1 MLSGALQ
8 PHSRVDFASG
18 VLGMRVSL
26 IAPMVSHLHSLHAV
40 SRRASWAGIGLS
52 KLSWVPVCSLS
63 GEAHSK
69 NVGYRNV
76 MRCKCCLAGGVNM
89 LLQWRTSRNA
99 GEHESSARLH
109 VRRPVVGVRQHQILA
124 KNSTC

>member
-26 IAPMVSHLHSLHAV
+26 IAPWVSHLHSLYAV

-52 KLSWVPVCSLS
+52 KLGSSLLPS

-69 NVGYRNV
+69 NVRYRNV

-89 LLQWRTSRNA
+89 LLQWRTSGNA
-99 GEHESSARLH
+99 GEHESSARQH
-109 VRRPVVGVRQHQILA
+109 VRCPVVGVRQHQILA
-124 KNSTC
+124 KTSTC